1 MAHSVYLNMEKVMD
15 LIGPAVPLHP
25 LEGIPLRLWRAV
37 SLAPHRLLMLDHDG
51 TLALLQAVREDA
63 VPPRRTLEL
72 VERIAASAG
81 TAVAIVSGR
90 PVQELSA
97 LLGPLPVTLVG
108 EHGWESCEMSGRVLR
123 FALPEGAALQ
133 LEHAEELA
141 RQAGLEPYLER
152 KRSSLAVH
160 TRSLARS
167 VADQVEAAVARVWDP
182 GHVGRKLRLVRFD
195 GGLELRLLGHDKGS
209 AVAQLLEREGP
220 GTLAVY
226 LGDDL
231 TDEDA
236 FEAVR
241 DRGFGVR
248 VGAPDRPTLA
258 TGWLAGPGEVADFL
272 EEWLRISAE
281 APSRQA

>member
-1 MAHSVYLNMEKVMD
+1 MD
-15 LIGPAVPLHP
+15 LIGPAAPLHP

-51 TLALLQAVREDA
+51 TLALLQAVRADA
-63 VPPRRTLEL
+63 IPPPRTLEL
-72 VERIAASAG
+72 VERIATSAG

-90 PVQELSA
+90 PVHELKA
-97 LLGPLPVTLVG
+97 LVGPLPLTLVG
-108 EHGWESCEMSGRVLR
+108 EHGWESCDLSGRVAR
-123 FALPEGAALQ
+123 YALPEGAAAQ

-141 RQAGLEPYLER
+141 RHAGLESYLEC

-160 TRSLARS
+160 TRGLERA
-167 VADQVEAAVARVWDP
+167 AAHDVEAVATRVWDAER
-182 GHVGRKLRLVRFD
+182 VGRSMRLVRFD

-209 AVAQLLEREGP
+209 AVAQLLERERP

-241 DRGFGVR
+241 DLGFGVR
-248 VGAPDRPTLA
+248 VGAPDRPTVA
-258 TGWLAGPGEVADFL
+258 TGWLAGPGEVAAFL
-272 EEWLRISAE
+272 EEWLRISTATS
-281 APSRQA
+281 PHPG